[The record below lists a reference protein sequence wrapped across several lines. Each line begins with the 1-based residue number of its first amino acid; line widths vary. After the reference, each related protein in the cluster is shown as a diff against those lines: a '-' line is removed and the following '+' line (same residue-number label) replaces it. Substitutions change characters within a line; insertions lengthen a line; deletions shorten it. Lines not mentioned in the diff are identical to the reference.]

1 MKTWRDRLMERP
13 LDRLKQDIRMQRA
26 QLEIVKKDLATA
38 VLLAMEAMRGIRDEP
53 FGCDVCTD
61 SSAESCRFC
70 SYTLA
75 WEALEDALATLKA
88 EYGGGDDD
96 DATVD

>member
-88 EYGGGDDD
+88 EYGEEAGDESRCR
-96 DATVD
+96 

>member
-38 VLLAMEAMRGIRDEP
+38 VLLAMEAMILLCKSNGSLGRYDAH
-53 FGCDVCTD
+53 DM
-61 SSAESCRFC
+61 
-70 SYTLA
+70 L
-75 WEALEDALATLKA
+75 EASKMIDTALAALKA
-88 EYGGGDDD
+88 E
-96 DATVD
+96 